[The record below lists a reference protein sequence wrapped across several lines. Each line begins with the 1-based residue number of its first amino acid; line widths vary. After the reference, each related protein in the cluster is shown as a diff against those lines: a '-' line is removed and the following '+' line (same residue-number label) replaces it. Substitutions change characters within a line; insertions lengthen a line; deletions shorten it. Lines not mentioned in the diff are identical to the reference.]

1 MTRTTDSNWTAVIN
15 GETRQL
21 AVNPSRRL
29 LDILR
34 ADLNLTGTKVSCEIG
49 RCGACMV
56 LIDGEPVNSC
66 LTMAY
71 QCSGTEI
78 TTIEGL
84 HGQSPQELHPVQE
97 AFLEEGGFQC
107 GYCTPGMI
115 ISTTALLNRC
125 PNPDEQQVK
134 EGLCGNLCRCTG
146 YGGILRAV
154 ESAADKCSR
163 QAVSPAT
170 SPLPS
175 VHK

>member
-1 MTRTTDSNWTAVIN
+1 VDADFEVSSLW
-15 GETRQL
+15 ESK
-21 AVNPSRRL
+21 VNANQVVLDIAPSKRL

-34 ADLNLTGTKVSCEIG
+34 DDLQLTGTKVACEMG

-56 LIDGEPVNSC
+56 LVNGQSVNAC

-71 QCSGTEI
+71 QCSGKEI

-84 HGQSPQELHPVQE
+84 AEELLHPIQQ
-97 AFLEEGGFQC
+97 AFLDEGGFQC

-115 ISTTALLNRC
+115 ISIEALLAENPH
-125 PNPDEQQVK
+125 PNQQEIE

-154 ESAADKCSR
+154 EKVMR
-163 QAVSPAT
+163 NGVVSQ
-170 SPLPS
+170 
-175 VHK
+175 

>member
-1 MTRTTDSNWTAVIN
+1 MDTKFQVLSLWESKVNEAHV
-15 GETRQL
+15 
-21 AVNPSRRL
+21 AVNVAPSKRL

-34 ADLNLTGTKVSCEIG
+34 EDLQLTGTKVSCEMG

-56 LIDGEPVNSC
+56 LVNGQAVNAC

-71 QCSGTEI
+71 QCSGKEI

-84 HGQSPQELHPVQE
+84 ANDQLHPIQQ

-115 ISTTALLNRC
+115 ISIKALLTDNPH
-125 PNPDEQQVK
+125 PNQQAIE

-146 YGGILRAV
+146 YGGIQRAV
-154 ESAADKCSR
+154 EKLI
-163 QAVSPAT
+163 QNGVVSQ
-170 SPLPS
+170 
-175 VHK
+175 